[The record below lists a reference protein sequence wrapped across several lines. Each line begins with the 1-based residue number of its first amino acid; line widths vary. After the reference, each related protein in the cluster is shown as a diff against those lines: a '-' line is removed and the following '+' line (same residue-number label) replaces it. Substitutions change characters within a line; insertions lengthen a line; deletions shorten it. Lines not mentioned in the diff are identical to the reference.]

1 MILDT
6 LARAIKQEKEI
17 QETEIRKEEI
27 KSSLFRCHAHK
38 AVKRFQK
45 QTKSNKLRNKLRLS
59 KVELILFLFN
69 WHMLITHSNGF
80 RKNIF
85 NYILY
90 FDHIHPPYPFLAN
103 LSFPR
108 EPLPIYFHS
117 CLNINEFVYAPT
129 HTYIKFSIHM
139 RENIIVFV
147 NLAYFAS
154 YDTVFLDK

>member
-1 MILDT
+1 
-6 LARAIKQEKEI
+6 
-17 QETEIRKEEI
+17 
-27 KSSLFRCHAHK
+27 
-38 AVKRFQK
+38 
-45 QTKSNKLRNKLRLS
+45 
-59 KVELILFLFN
+59 
-69 WHMLITHSNGF
+69 MLITHSNGF

-129 HTYIKFSIHM
+129 HTHIKFSIHM

-154 YDTVFLDK
+154 YDTVFLDKWRKGNFYDFFHSCVCVHACARACMPFVSFPGRSEEGVRPLELMLQAVVSPLM